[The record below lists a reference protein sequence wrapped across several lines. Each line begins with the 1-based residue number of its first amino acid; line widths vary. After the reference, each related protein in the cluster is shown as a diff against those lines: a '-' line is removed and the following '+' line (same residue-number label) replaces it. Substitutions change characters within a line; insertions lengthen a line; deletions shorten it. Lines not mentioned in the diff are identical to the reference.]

1 MMTIFRRDHPGAGAA
16 LRVALYGGAVFH
28 FSPTA
33 ASRALVDDA
42 LGRLRRALGDAAGGD
57 VRRAQA
63 ALPNDEF
70 FRRVGEVRRSLYLDP
85 AAHHVVRRLLGE
97 LGLDPAR
104 SAFDPVRL
112 RVVAHDGHH
121 NPAAAPVYYAH
132 RDTWYAHPQALVV
145 AWAPLHDVVAD
156 ETFVFYPDWFDRPAP
171 NDSEA
176 FDYDAWVAKGWSLK
190 IGWQD
195 PRAGLT
201 ARYPQLTA
209 PLEGARAEGFS
220 ARAGDVVLFSGAHLH
235 ETRRHALGRTRFS
248 LDVRAVDLD
257 DHARG
262 LGAPNADNRSRGSSV
277 PDYARG

>member
-1 MMTIFRRDHPGAGAA
+1 MSLFRRDHPGAGAA
-16 LRVALYGGAVFH
+16 LRAAIYDGAVFH

-33 ASRALVDDA
+33 SSRALAADA
-42 LGRLRRALGDAAGGD
+42 LARLGAALGDAAGD
-57 VRRAQA
+57 VRLAQA
-63 ALPNDEF
+63 ALPPAEF

-85 AAHHVVRRLLGE
+85 AAHAAVGRLLAE

-112 RVVAHDGHH
+112 RVVGHEGH
-121 NPAAAPVYYAH
+121 RNPAASAVYYAH

-145 AWAPLHDVVAD
+145 AWVPLHDVVED

-171 NDSEA
+171 NDSEV

-195 PRAGLT
+195 PRAGLE
-201 ARYPQLTA
+201 ARYPRLIA
-209 PLEGARAEGFS
+209 PLESPRAEGFS
-220 ARAGDVVLFSGAHLH
+220 ARAGDVLLFSGAHLH

-248 LDVRAVDLD
+248 LDVRVVDLD

-277 PDYARG
+277 PDYVRV

>member
-1 MMTIFRRDHPGAGAA
+1 MSLFRRDHPGTGAA
-16 LRVALYGGAVFH
+16 LRAALYGGAVFH
-28 FSPTA
+28 FAPTA
-33 ASRALVDDA
+33 SSRALVGDA
-42 LGRLRRALGDAAGGD
+42 NARLEAALGDAAGD
-57 VRRAQA
+57 VRLAQA
-63 ALPNDEF
+63 ALSGDEF

-85 AAHHVVRRLLGE
+85 ASHAAVGRLLTE
-97 LGLDPAR
+97 LGLDPSR

-112 RVVAHDGHH
+112 RVVNHEGHK
-121 NPAAAPVYYAH
+121 NPAASAVYYAH

-145 AWAPLHDVVAD
+145 AWVPLHDVIED

-171 NDSEA
+171 NDSEV

-195 PRAGLT
+195 PRAGLD
-201 ARYPQLTA
+201 ARYPRMTG
-209 PLEGARAEGFS
+209 PLESPRAVGFS
-220 ARAGDVVLFSGAHLH
+220 ARAGDVLLFSGAHLH

-248 LDVRAVDLD
+248 LDVRVVDLD

-277 PDYARG
+277 PDYVRA